1 MSYTTTKYQPEKIL
15 EMSDDE
21 LFSEMKKLKRLV
33 HKQRRSGQ
41 ETLKTEVEICYL
53 QAEAQKRGH
62 KIDSKTDT
70 RRF

>member
-1 MSYTTTKYQPEKIL
+1 
-15 EMSDDE
+15 MSDDE